1 MNDQGREIFKNV
13 SDELHILT
21 GVQHW
26 VTSAYHPQS
35 NGLVERQNTIIKNSL
50 LKVLEENPLK

>member
-13 SDELHILT
+13 LDELHLLT
-21 GVQHW
+21 GVQHR
-26 VTSAYHPQS
+26 VTSSYHPQS
-35 NGLVERQNTIIKNSL
+35 NGLVESQNTTIKSFL